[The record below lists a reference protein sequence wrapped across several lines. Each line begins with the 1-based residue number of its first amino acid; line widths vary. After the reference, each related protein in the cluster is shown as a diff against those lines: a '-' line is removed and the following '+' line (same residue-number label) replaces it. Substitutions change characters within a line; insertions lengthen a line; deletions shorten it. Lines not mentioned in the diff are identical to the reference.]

1 MDKTLSP
8 IKQRVLKYIDNK
20 RIKKVSFFEI
30 TNISASNFKGKAIE
44 SELGGDKIVS
54 ILTNYKDINPYW
66 LLLGEGEMLCESD
79 TSTSKVKTTIIEDV
93 LLTKITQLI
102 NMKFDAVNSDI
113 KYLTKNIG
121 NIILD
126 LDDLKEES
134 NQSLKEESSQS
145 LNG

>member
-1 MDKTLSP
+1 MNKTLSP

-20 RIKKVSFFEI
+20 KIKKVSFFEI
-30 TNISASNFKGKAIE
+30 TSISASNFKGKAIE

-66 LLLGEGEMLCESD
+66 LLLGEGEMLCEID
-79 TSTSKVKTTIIEDV
+79 TSTTKVKTTIIEDV

-113 KYLTKNIG
+113 KYLTKNMG
-121 NIILD
+121 NLILD
-126 LDDLKEES
+126 LDDLKEEFS
-134 NQSLKEESSQS
+134 QSLKEESSK
-145 LNG
+145 